1 MSLSTAFDL
10 EDDDNLRRLLYLC
23 AFVLFFLPYFQA
35 LAGLWPL
42 RMGEVRWRFQ
52 AAGSMSGILM
62 LPFLGLAFGL
72 SIARSVGQRGI
83 TRLIGAVAGLTVLS
97 LMAGMGLFF
106 LDALQ
111 IKSIVRD
118 AQMADFVKAV
128 ATATIA
134 MTIMLCAFTF
144 LTFVAFRSKKGAV
157 KVAPKSSKKAS
168 TDEPVGLL
176 IGQNYTK
183 E

>member
-1 MSLSTAFDL
+1 MSLSTALDL
-10 EDDDNLRRLLYLC
+10 EDDDNLRRLLYLG

-62 LPFLGLAFGL
+62 LPFLGLSFGL
-72 SIARSVGQRGI
+72 AIARAAGQRGI
-83 TRLIGAVAGLTVLS
+83 SRFIGVVAGLTVLS
-97 LMAGMGLFF
+97 LLAGMGLFF

-118 AQMADFVKAV
+118 AQMSDFYKAV

-134 MTIMLCAFTF
+134 MLIMLFAFSF
-144 LTFVAFRSKKGAV
+144 LTFVAFRGKKGA
-157 KVAPKSSKKAS
+157 
-168 TDEPVGLL
+168 L
-176 IGQNYTK
+176 
-183 E
+183 